1 MALLP
6 NNDHNERIFRRS
18 VEKIDFKGLYDS
30 ASYDQVFVNM
40 PEFNGEFRTD
50 LTELLKD
57 MGINKIFS
65 SEADFSPLSSEVLRA
80 DSIVHK
86 ARIEVDRKGTKA
98 AAATAM
104 FLVAG
109 CAPMSNP
116 KVVRLDRPF
125 IYAIMHNETGLPV
138 FTGITNQI

>member
-1 MALLP
+1 M
-6 NNDHNERIFRRS
+6 D
-18 VEKIDFKGLYDS
+18 
-30 ASYDQVFVNM
+30 M

-80 DSIVHK
+80 DSIIHK
-86 ARIEVDRKGTKA
+86 ARIEVDRRGTKA

-104 FLVAG
+104 FVVAG

-125 IYAIMHNETGLPV
+125 IYAIMHNETGLTV

>member
-1 MALLP
+1 
-6 NNDHNERIFRRS
+6 
-18 VEKIDFKGLYDS
+18 
-30 ASYDQVFVNM
+30 
-40 PEFNGEFRTD
+40 
-50 LTELLKD
+50 

-65 SEADFSPLSSEVLRA
+65 PGADFSPLSNEMLKA

-125 IYAIMHNETGLPV
+125 INAIIP
-138 FTGITNQI
+138 